1 MTRKLLMIPGPS
13 EADPEVLPVLAKQV
27 VAHYGDDF
35 YKTYLDISNKLQQV
49 FKTKNDTILL
59 PAPGSAALEMA
70 ASNLIESNDKI
81 AVLINGWFGELSQFL
96 IESYGGQAVPI
107 KFDFGSVVDLEKV
120 KQTFSNNDIKA
131 IFIIHNDTSTGA
143 YTNIKEISK
152 IAKQFNSLVVVDAVS
167 SFGGINIEVDNWN
180 IDFCVGYASK
190 ALGGVPG
197 VTPVAI
203 SKDFWDAALNR
214 KKPAPGRMLNLACW
228 DDAIKNWA
236 YWGHPYPTTQ
246 SASLILALDKALDIV
261 LKEGLDAR
269 YKRHQIV
276 SESLREC
283 CKVMGVPP
291 FAHESTASPT
301 VTVLKGFT
309 KDTDLKIRT
318 MLEQKYN
325 IMISKGLGH
334 LFGEV
339 VRIGHMG
346 TSASYGH
353 MSQTIMALGNCL
365 LELGISDK
373 EAVKEGTHV
382 GLNILSKL

>member
-1 MTRKLLMIPGPS
+1 
-13 EADPEVLPVLAKQV
+13 
-27 VAHYGDDF
+27 
-35 YKTYLDISNKLQQV
+35 
-49 FKTKNDTILL
+49 
-59 PAPGSAALEMA
+59 
-70 ASNLIESNDKI
+70 
-81 AVLINGWFGELSQFL
+81 
-96 IESYGGQAVPI
+96 
-107 KFDFGSVVDLEKV
+107 
-120 KQTFSNNDIKA
+120 
-131 IFIIHNDTSTGA
+131 
-143 YTNIKEISK
+143 
-152 IAKQFNSLVVVDAVS
+152 
-167 SFGGINIEVDNWN
+167 
-180 IDFCVGYASK
+180 
-190 ALGGVPG
+190 
-197 VTPVAI
+197 
-203 SKDFWDAALNR
+203 
-214 KKPAPGRMLNLACW
+214 MLNLACW

-246 SASLILALDKALDIV
+246 SGSLILALDKALDIV

-276 SESLREC
+276 SKSLREC
-283 CKVMGVPP
+283 CKVMGIPP

-334 LFGEV
+334 LFGQV